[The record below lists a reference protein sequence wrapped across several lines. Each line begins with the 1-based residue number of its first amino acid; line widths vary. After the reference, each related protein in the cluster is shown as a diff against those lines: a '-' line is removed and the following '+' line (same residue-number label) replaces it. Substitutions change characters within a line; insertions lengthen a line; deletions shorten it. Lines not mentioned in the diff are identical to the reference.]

1 MRPKKTTLTHQQQ
14 LEILKSA
21 YPNMQ
26 SAGSDHWVDTE
37 SASIT
42 FVGSLPEGNI
52 REPDDQSF
60 EQNNP
65 VEIVA
70 RCCLNSITSKIID
83 ELKICYLYAEVSLNP
98 EDVASLIEL
107 DEDAEKV
114 DWISSTWIW
123 PMAVNLYV
131 CTVKGMPNNVF
142 ATEHSDGGVLI
153 NINGPW
159 KSVDDAK
166 ASYGFVEEGWTDS

>member
-83 ELKICYLYAEVSLNP
+83 ELIGSSKNGHPVKLLFTKI
-98 EDVASLIEL
+98 
-107 DEDAEKV
+107 
-114 DWISSTWIW
+114 
-123 PMAVNLYV
+123 
-131 CTVKGMPNNVF
+131 
-142 ATEHSDGGVLI
+142 
-153 NINGPW
+153 
-159 KSVDDAK
+159 SVD
-166 ASYGFVEEGWTDS
+166 SSNCGL